1 MLSLQRFKCTVV
13 GNYGVGKTSLLRKFL
28 NLHTA
33 PVKSTIGIDFF
44 LKTIKIYDQE
54 VRISLWDTAGAERFH
69 SLTYSYLK
77 DSTVL
82 FIVYDLG
89 DSDCHRQVAYWLNT
103 IEACEVQ
110 PEVVCILGNKNDAHP
125 ASSNQPASL
134 TAVLNLHQGWT
145 TITGTTTKNDDSF
158 EKYLV
163 QCLTH
168 LIEQKH
174 YKQAL
179 KVPKLNIWIQS
190 PPQRTCCT

>member
-13 GNYGVGKTSLLRKFL
+13 GNYGVGKTSLLRNFVDL
-28 NLHTA
+28 NTA

-44 LKTIKIYDQE
+44 LKTVKIYDQE

-89 DSDCHRQVAYWLNT
+89 DSDCQRQVADWLNT
-103 IEACEVQ
+103 VEACEVQ
-110 PEVVCILGNKNDAHP
+110 PEVVCILGNKNDVHQT
-125 ASSNQPASL
+125 SPASL
-134 TAVLNLHQGWT
+134 TAVLDPYLHHSWT
-145 TITGTTTKNDDSF
+145 IITGTTTKNDDSF
-158 EKYLV
+158 GKYVV

-168 LIEQKH
+168 FIGQKH
-174 YKQAL
+174 YKQTL
-179 KVPKLNIWIQS
+179 RVPKLNIWIQS
-190 PPQRTCCT
+190 PPPRTCCT